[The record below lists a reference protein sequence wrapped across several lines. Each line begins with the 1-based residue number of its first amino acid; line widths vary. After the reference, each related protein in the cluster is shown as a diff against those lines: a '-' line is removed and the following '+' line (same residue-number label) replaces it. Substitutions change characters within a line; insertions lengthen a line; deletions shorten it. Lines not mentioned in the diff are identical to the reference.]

1 MLKYAKRQIQFQSFV
16 WHLGFR
22 FLGHL
27 KIFRICYLNMCIA
40 YTSRHYR
47 MLDWFK
53 SVFTIFSYLHI
64 LKLLYL
70 YVNVL
75 KQKHDLQLFLSI
87 TGQNLKI
94 LISIY
99 IVELKFS
106 IHIQFK
112 TPPNYIKVAL
122 FSQLQ
127 QNQSNFRSGFQRH
140 IMLHCIY
147 LSTSFTM
154 LSSYKVVL

>member
-1 MLKYAKRQIQFQSFV
+1 MKAKSLVDVEIRKEIDTISELCLAFGIPVSRA
-16 WHLGFR
+16 LE
-22 FLGHL
+22 
-27 KIFRICYLNMCIA
+27 IFRICYLNMCIA

-87 TGQNLKI
+87 TG
-94 LISIY
+94 
-99 IVELKFS
+99 
-106 IHIQFK
+106 
-112 TPPNYIKVAL
+112 
-122 FSQLQ
+122 
-127 QNQSNFRSGFQRH
+127 
-140 IMLHCIY
+140 
-147 LSTSFTM
+147 
-154 LSSYKVVL
+154 